1 VKCVGPLVA
10 LIRTLNGQSRRT
22 ESDPGQSWKRCAAA
36 ASQQAVPAL
45 PYNRAERCCII
56 HLKFDVPEN
65 LEAVGV
71 AKKLLA
77 GEQLRDMELDNQAR
91 LLLSHD
97 ESYVKSHLS
106 SATLRKPARKIT
118 VLSAKAKAEIDQYI
132 LAL

>member
-1 VKCVGPLVA
+1 
-10 LIRTLNGQSRRT
+10 
-22 ESDPGQSWKRCAAA
+22 
-36 ASQQAVPAL
+36 
-45 PYNRAERCCII
+45 
-56 HLKFDVPEN
+56 VPEN